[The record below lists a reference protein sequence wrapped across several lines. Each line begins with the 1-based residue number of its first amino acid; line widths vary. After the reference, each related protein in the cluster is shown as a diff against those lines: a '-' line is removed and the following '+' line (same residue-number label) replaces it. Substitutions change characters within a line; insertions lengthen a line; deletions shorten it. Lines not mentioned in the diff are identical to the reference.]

1 MKSPTI
7 REYLAPWERLR
18 EMAALAATARRQ
30 YADLIERAATD
41 PDAADRLE
49 TAEAVAVNDG
59 VQELERQYFILK
71 SQIVVDKKFK
81 I

>member
-7 REYLAPWERLR
+7 KEYLAPWDRLR

-41 PDAADRLE
+41 IRRRNNWNHPRRWRSMIRFK
-49 TAEAVAVNDG
+49 NWNG
-59 VQELERQYFILK
+59 NIL
-71 SQIVVDKKFK
+71 F
-81 I
+81 